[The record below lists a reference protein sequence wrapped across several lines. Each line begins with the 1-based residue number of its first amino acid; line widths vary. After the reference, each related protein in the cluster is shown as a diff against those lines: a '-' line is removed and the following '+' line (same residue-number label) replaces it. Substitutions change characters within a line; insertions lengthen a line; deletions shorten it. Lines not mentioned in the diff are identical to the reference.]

1 MKEDEVRALE
11 ELERA
16 WGLRCG
22 PPPEPPPASPGTG
35 LTPDDG
41 APPPNFLL
49 VEETRSEREEHG
61 RPELP
66 SWLQWAREV
75 REDLPPLFTLE
86 TPWLTALV
94 CLVTVLATAAVMVV
108 ALGARPYQ

>member
-1 MKEDEVRALE
+1 MKPDEVRALE

-16 WGLRCG
+16 WGLHCG
-22 PPPEPPPASPGTG
+22 PKPSEPRVDGRGP
-35 LTPDDG
+35 LDDG
-41 APPPNFLL
+41 AAPPNFLL
-49 VEETRSEREEHG
+49 VEETEREALG
-61 RPELP
+61 LPESP
-66 SWLQWAREV
+66 PTWLQWAREV

-94 CLVTVLATAAVMVV
+94 CLVTVAATAALMVV